1 MAMSEEH
8 RMITTLRHRP
18 RQTLPLICLVCIALL
33 LMAPA
38 PAQADPNITATPRI
52 ANVSPGTQSP
62 VQLMYTVLETI
73 PNASYV
79 ATSTQGQFSTPSG
92 DPLGTVQRTVNINVV
107 NSRGTGTELLVVPAR
122 VIAAAMKAGAG
133 QIIFTRTFDPSAPD
147 IPEGTLETTL
157 QIVPAPAGQFALIG
171 LQLEFNQPAPG
182 DAPRPDSGER
192 ITVPRNTKGLR
203 AAAIVTYNG
212 QGLLRGRWV
221 ADGQILGFV
230 TKQLLPGMR
239 EAIIASPAVPA
250 FPTYAT
256 GLHTVRFEILE
267 PVPAFDLP
275 SLQYF
280 VTAEERIPN
289 LPTVALQAPLDRGHV
304 ALSSESPPVFSW
316 SPAHEGAI
324 YLFRLYTLEPD
335 AMTRPLTG
343 LDTTSPVLAARTGRN
358 YYMLSVFD
366 LARLVTNS
374 PHAWQVQAL
383 VDGRPVA
390 SSDYRIVVF
399 SGAASELE
407 LVVPLRD
414 QGVSGK

>member
-1 MAMSEEH
+1 MN
-8 RMITTLRHRP
+8 TTPRIVLRH
-18 RQTLPLICLVCIALL
+18 LAAYCCLICMALL
-33 LMAPA
+33 LLIPA
-38 PAQADPNITATPRI
+38 AAKADPTITATPRMSNI
-52 ANVSPGTQSP
+52 SPGAQSP
-62 VQLMYTVLETI
+62 AQLMYTVLESI
-73 PNASYV
+73 PNTTYV
-79 ATSTQGQFSTPSG
+79 ATSTQGAFYTPSG
-92 DPLGTVQRTVNINVV
+92 DLLGTVDRTVSINVV
-107 NSRGTGTELLVVPAR
+107 NSRGTGTELLLVPAR
-122 VIAAAMKAGAG
+122 ITAAAMKADVGR
-133 QIIFTRTFDPSAPD
+133 IVFRRIFQTSAAD
-147 IPEGTLETTL
+147 IPPGAMETSL
-157 QIVPAPAGQFALIG
+157 QIVPSPAGEFAVIG
-171 LQLEFNQPAPG
+171 LRLEFNQPAPG

-203 AAAIVTYNG
+203 AAAIITYNG

-256 GLHTVRFEILE
+256 GLHTVRFEIQE
-267 PVPAFDLP
+267 PAPAFDVP
-275 SLQYF
+275 GIQYF

-289 LPTVALQAPLDRGHV
+289 LPSLGLLAPQDRDHL

-316 SPAHEGAI
+316 TPAQEGVT
-324 YLFRLYTLEPD
+324 YLFRLFTLEPE
-335 AMTRPLTG
+335 AMTRPLTE
-343 LDTTSPVLAARTGRN
+343 LDTSAPVLSARTGRN
-358 YYMLSVFD
+358 YYMLSLFD
-366 LARLVTNS
+366 LAKLVTNS

-407 LVVPLRD
+407 LTVPLRD

>member
-1 MAMSEEH
+1 MN
-8 RMITTLRHRP
+8 TTPRHRIQ
-18 RQTLPLICLVCIALL
+18 RLLAQGCLAFMALL
-33 LMAPA
+33 LLAPSLV
-38 PAQADPNITATPRI
+38 QANLNITTTPHT
-52 ANVSPGTQSP
+52 ANISPGAQSP
-62 VQLMYTVLETI
+62 VQLLYSALETDI
-73 PNASYV
+73 PNASYT
-79 ATSTQGQFSTPSG
+79 ATSVQGRFETLGG
-92 DPLGTVQRTVNINVV
+92 DLLGTLNRAVAINLV
-107 NSRGTGTELLVVPAR
+107 NSRGTATELVMVPAN
-122 VIAAAMKAGAG
+122 VTAAAMKAKASRIVFRRVF
-133 QIIFTRTFDPSAPD
+133 QPSLIDHLP
-147 IPEGTLETTL
+147 GTMTATL
-157 QIVPAPAGQFALIG
+157 QIVPSPAGEFALIG

-212 QGLLRGRWV
+212 QGLLRGRWTV
-221 ADGQILGFV
+221 DGQILGFV

-256 GLHTVRFEILE
+256 GLHTVRFEILD

-275 SLQYF
+275 SLLYF

-289 LPTVALQAPLDRGHV
+289 LPSVALQAPLDRDHV

-316 SPAHEGAI
+316 AAGHEGAT
-324 YLFRLYTLEPD
+324 YLFRLFTLEPE
-335 AMTRPLTG
+335 AMTRPLTE
-343 LDTTSPVLAARTGRN
+343 LDTFAPVLSARTGRN

-366 LARLVTNS
+366 LAKLVTNS

-390 SSDYRIVVF
+390 ASEYRIVVF

>member
-1 MAMSEEH
+1 MSTISGFS
-8 RMITTLRHRP
+8 RRH
-18 RQTLPLICLVCIALL
+18 ALL
-33 LMAPA
+33 HTCLACLAMLLLAPTL
-38 PAQADPNITATPRI
+38 AQADLIITTTPHMSNI
-52 ANVSPGTQSP
+52 SPGAQSP
-62 VQLMYTVLETI
+62 VQFLYSALETAI
-73 PNASYV
+73 PNASYT
-79 ATSTQGQFSTPSG
+79 ATSVQGRFETPGG
-92 DPLGTVQRTVNINVV
+92 DLLGTLNRAVTIPLI
-107 NSRGTGTELLVVPAR
+107 NSRGTATELVTVPAR
-122 VIAAAMKAGAG
+122 VTAAAMKAKASRIVFRRVF
-133 QIIFTRTFDPSAPD
+133 QPSIVDHFP
-147 IPEGTLETTL
+147 GTMTTTL
-157 QIVPAPAGQFALIG
+157 QIVPSPAGQFALIG

-192 ITVPRNTKGLR
+192 ITLPRNTKGLR
-203 AAAIVTYNG
+203 AAAIITYNG
-212 QGLLRGRWV
+212 QGMLRGRWTV
-221 ADGQILGFV
+221 DGQILGFV

-250 FPTYAT
+250 FPTYST
-256 GLHTVRFEILE
+256 GLHTVRFEILD

-289 LPTVALQAPLDRGHV
+289 LPPITMQTPLDREHV

-316 SPAHEGAI
+316 SPGHEGAT
-324 YLFRLYTLEPD
+324 YLFRLFTLEPE
-335 AMTRPLTG
+335 AMTRPLTS
-343 LDTTSPVLAARTGRN
+343 LDTSSPVLSARTGRN

-383 VDGRPVA
+383 VDGKQVA
-390 SSDYRIVVF
+390 ASDYRIVVF

-407 LVVPLRD
+407 LTVPLRD

>member
-1 MAMSEEH
+1 MN
-8 RMITTLRHRP
+8 TTPRHRVK
-18 RQTLPLICLVCIALL
+18 RLLAQGCLAFMALL
-33 LMAPA
+33 LLAPSL
-38 PAQADPNITATPRI
+38 AQANLNITPTPHT
-52 ANVSPGTQSP
+52 ANISPGAQSP
-62 VQLMYTVLETI
+62 VQLLYSALETDI
-73 PNASYV
+73 PNASYT
-79 ATSTQGQFSTPSG
+79 ATSVQGRFETPGG
-92 DPLGTVQRTVNINVV
+92 DLLGTLNRVVAINLV
-107 NSRGTGTELLVVPAR
+107 NSRGTATELVMVPAN
-122 VIAAAMKAGAG
+122 VTAAAMKAKASRIVFRRVF
-133 QIIFTRTFDPSAPD
+133 QPSLIDHLP
-147 IPEGTLETTL
+147 GTMTATL
-157 QIVPAPAGQFALIG
+157 QIVPSPAGEFALIG

-212 QGLLRGRWV
+212 QGLLRGRWTV
-221 ADGQILGFV
+221 DGQVLGFV
-230 TKQLLPGMR
+230 TKQLVPGMR

-256 GLHTVRFEILE
+256 GLRTVRFEILD

-275 SLQYF
+275 VLQYF

-289 LPTVALQAPLDRGHV
+289 LPSVALQAPPDRSHV

-316 SPAHEGAI
+316 SAGPEGAT
-324 YLFRLYTLEPD
+324 YLFRLFTLEPE
-335 AMTRPLTG
+335 AMTRPLTD
-343 LDTTSPVLAARTGRN
+343 LDTSAPVLSARTGRN

-366 LARLVTNS
+366 LAKLITNS

-383 VDGRPVA
+383 IGGKPVA
-390 SSDYRIVVF
+390 ASEYRVVVF

-407 LVVPLRD
+407 LTVPLRD

>member
-1 MAMSEEH
+1 MN
-8 RMITTLRHRP
+8 TTPRHRI
-18 RQTLPLICLVCIALL
+18 RCLLAHGCLTFLAVILL
-33 LMAPA
+33 VPA
-38 PAQADPNITATPRI
+38 MAQADPNITATPRM
-52 ANVSPGTQSP
+52 ANISPGAQSP
-62 VQLMYTVLETI
+62 VQLMYTLLDSI

-79 ATSTQGQFSTPSG
+79 ATSTQGSFYTPNG
-92 DPLGTVQRTVNINVV
+92 DLLGTVDRTVSINVV
-107 NSRGTGTELLVVPAR
+107 NSRGTGTELLLVPAR
-122 VIAAAMKAGAG
+122 ITAAAMKVDAGR
-133 QIIFTRTFDPSAPD
+133 IVFRRIFQTSAPD
-147 IPEGTLETTL
+147 IPPGTMETSL
-157 QIVPAPAGQFALIG
+157 QIVPSPAGEFAIIG
-171 LQLEFNQPAPG
+171 LRLEFNQPAPG
-182 DAPRPDSGER
+182 DAPRPGSGER

-203 AAAIVTYNG
+203 AAAIITYNG
-212 QGLLRGRWV
+212 HGMLRGRWV

-256 GLHTVRFEILE
+256 GLHSVRFEILD

-275 SLQYF
+275 SIQYF

-289 LPTVALQAPLDRGHV
+289 LPAVTLQAPPDRDHL

-316 SPAHEGAI
+316 TPAQEGAT
-324 YLFRLYTLEPD
+324 YLFRLFTLEPE

-343 LDTTSPVLAARTGRN
+343 LDTAEPVLSARTGRN

-366 LARLVTNS
+366 LAKLVTNS

-390 SSDYRIVVF
+390 ASEYRVVVF